1 MTRHEHGKLL
11 HQIKELCTF
20 LPALSQGGEFARL
33 RLIYEQGG
41 THMLDSENARRL
53 VEAAQEHVRELRKL
67 ARLFAME
74 CRLNLAQRS
83 PRKEHDV
90 PISPSEGA

>member
-1 MTRHEHGKLL
+1 MTRDENGKLL

-20 LPALSQGGEFARL
+20 LPALSERGEFARL

-41 THMLDSENARRL
+41 KHMLDSENAHRL
-53 VEAAQEHVRELRKL
+53 VGAMHEHVRELRKL
-67 ARLFAME
+67 ARLFALE

-83 PRKEHDV
+83 PRK
-90 PISPSEGA
+90 

>member
-1 MTRHEHGKLL
+1 VTRHEHGKLL

-20 LPALSQGGEFARL
+20 LPALSEGRDFARL

-41 THMLDSENARRL
+41 THMLDSENAKRL
-53 VEAAQEHVRELRKL
+53 VETAQEHVRELRKL

-83 PRKEHDV
+83 PRK
-90 PISPSEGA
+90 